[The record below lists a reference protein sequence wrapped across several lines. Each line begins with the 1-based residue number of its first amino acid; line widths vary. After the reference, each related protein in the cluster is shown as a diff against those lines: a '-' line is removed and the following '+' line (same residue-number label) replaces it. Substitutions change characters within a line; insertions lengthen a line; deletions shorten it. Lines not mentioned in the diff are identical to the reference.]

1 MKTIQLYALLLVSV
15 LFILNGCKDDD
26 PEPTMTASNFDLT
39 LDEHQINGYSLGF
52 IDASS
57 DLGAVSFSTTGI
69 EPVGAI
75 TISDVSGEIKVADE
89 QMFNYEINQRIDAIV
104 SITDGTNTKNIN
116 VTITINDIDDI
127 AYYLTT
133 SKIAYTNAANDNWV
147 KITESEYN
155 SLAAQL
161 LEVNKVAT
169 SDSEYGINTGPT
181 ESSVDWSF
189 ANDNGHTIPVD
200 NYLFAIKYHATTINN
215 EGCNVMYAT
224 NSITGPYT
232 TLGGDLPNHD
242 DGEQY
247 FVLTGSETKSTSI
260 SYLAFHAMGRMKAI
274 FLSGSSYYAYPGL
287 ATNITLSDQDYVWLY
302 QGLSTDIKQWD

>member
-1 MKTIQLYALLLVSV
+1 MKTIRLYALLLVSS
-15 LFILNGCKDDD
+15 LFILNGCGDDD

-39 LDEHQINGYSLGF
+39 LDEHQMNGYSLGF

-69 EPVGAI
+69 EPAGAI
-75 TISDVSGEIKVADE
+75 TISDISGEIKVANV

-116 VTITINDIDDI
+116 VAITINDIDDI

-133 SKIAYTNAANDNWV
+133 SKNAYTNATDDNWV

-155 SLAAQL
+155 ALANQL
-161 LEVNKVAT
+161 LAVNKAAT
-169 SDSEYGINTGPT
+169 SDVEYEINIGPI
-181 ESSVDWSF
+181 ESTVDWSF
-189 ANDNGHTIPVD
+189 VNDNGHIIPVD
-200 NYLFAIKYHATTINN
+200 NYVFAIKYHAITMDNDA
-215 EGCNVMYAT
+215 CNVMYAT

-247 FVLTGSETKSTSI
+247 FVLKGSKTKSTAI
-260 SYLAFHAMGRMKAI
+260 SYLAFHAMGKMKAI
-274 FLSGSSYYAYPGL
+274 FLSGASYYAYPGL
-287 ATNITLSDQDYVWLY
+287 ATDITLADVNYVWLY